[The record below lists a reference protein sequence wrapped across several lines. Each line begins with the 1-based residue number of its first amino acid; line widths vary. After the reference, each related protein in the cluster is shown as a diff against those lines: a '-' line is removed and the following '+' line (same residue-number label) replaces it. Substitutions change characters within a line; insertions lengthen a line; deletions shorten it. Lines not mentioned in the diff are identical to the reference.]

1 MTGVQTCALP
11 IFDCAILCLKSGNAC
26 ILRGGKECFHT
37 NTALADLITQALAA
51 AGVPAEAVQ
60 LVPTTDRAA
69 LTTLLKLD
77 DLVHCV
83 IPRGGEPLI
92 RFVAENSTIPV
103 IKHYKGVCFV
113 YVDQAA
119 DLAMAAS
126 ILTNAK
132 VSRPSACN
140 AAEQLLV
147 HRAVE
152 IGRAHV

>member
-1 MTGVQTCALP
+1 MAKARTWIIGILAFLGICVVALL
-11 IFDCAILCLKSGNAC
+11 IF
-26 ILRGGKECFHT
+26 
-37 NTALADLITQALAA
+37 
-51 AGVPAEAVQ
+51 AGVTTMWVMRHISTAPASATSAVK
-60 LVPTTDRAA
+60 TFDEERARFGA
-69 LTTLLKLD
+69 EQPLLKLD

-140 AAEQLLV
+140 AVRSASV
-147 HRAVE
+147 SAPGSA
-152 IGRAHV
+152 INTSGRY